1 MESSLS
7 FFLTAFLSLFALLDP
22 IGISPIFVSM
32 TPSNTQDE
40 KKAMARRACWVVLLV
55 LTCFALTGGVLFH
68 FLGITMGAFR
78 IAGGLVLL
86 KISLDMIEARVS
98 LARHTWKEGEEGRRK
113 EDIAILPLAI
123 PLLAGPGS
131 ISGVIVL
138 MSRAQGYLDQFLVL
152 IAISL
157 NVLLTYVLFVHA
169 ARVADIFKETGL
181 GAFIRIM
188 GLMLAAISV
197 EFILSGVQAYFKIP

>member
-1 MESSLS
+1 MDSALT

-40 KKAMARRACWVVLLV
+40 KRAMARRACWVVLLV
-55 LTCFALTGGVLFH
+55 LTFFALTGGIIFH

-78 IAGGLVLL
+78 IAGGLILL

-138 MSRAQGYLDQFLVL
+138 MSRAEGLFEQLVVL
-152 IAISL
+152 LAISL
-157 NVLLTYVLFVHA
+157 NVLITYVLFVHA
-169 ARVADIFKETGL
+169 TRVGDMLKETGL

-188 GLMLAAISV
+188 GLILAAISV
-197 EFILSGVQAYFKIP
+197 EFILSGIQQYFKIP